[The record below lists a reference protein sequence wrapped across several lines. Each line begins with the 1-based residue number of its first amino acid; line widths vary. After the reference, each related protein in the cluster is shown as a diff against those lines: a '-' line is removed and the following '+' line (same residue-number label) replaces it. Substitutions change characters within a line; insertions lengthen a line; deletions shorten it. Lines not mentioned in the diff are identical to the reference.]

1 MKLNELYKEQAEVFC
16 ELHNKVTAE
25 DILRQTKEQTVEQD
39 NIVSFETKKK
49 PHTWKGFL
57 SVASIAIVCTLAV
70 ATTALAATGV
80 LQDILRKMFKDE
92 TSAELAEQGH
102 FYEANKTA
110 TDGPF
115 RVDFIGVTGDDRTAK
130 MFFDIYVDESID
142 VTGKD
147 EMRVWVSTIG
157 TDTGD
162 NEGWKEYGPY
172 PAYGVK
178 DEENDHLYH
187 VTRMDGTV
195 RMQNGIPMLVKVKE
209 IEFCVDT
216 PRAEHYDVDI
226 EFSMNVPEDAFVS
239 AVFEYHGGLPFAH
252 ETNKYYL
259 NYVTFGVYRTDL
271 NIVFDYDDQSPES
284 QGLNSFAVEEMLQK
298 PWRQFISEVTLVADG
313 TEYRVKES
321 DEGYGF
327 IWYDV
332 EGEAGIVN
340 RCYVN
345 PQFPAI
351 DYENAKEILIKWDD
365 VVYVLK

>member
-1 MKLNELYKEQAEVFC
+1 MKFQDIYKEQVNEFC

-39 NIVSFETKKK
+39 NIVSFEQKKK
-49 PHTWKGFL
+49 PRTWKGFL
-57 SVASIAIVCTLAV
+57 SVASIVLVCTLAV

-80 LQDILRKMFKDE
+80 LQDMLRKMFKDE
-92 TSAELAEQGH
+92 TSAELADQGH

-110 TDGPF
+110 TDGLF

-130 MFFDIYVDESID
+130 MFFDIYVDESVD

-162 NEGWKEYGPY
+162 NSGWKEYGPL

-195 RMQNGIPMLVKVKE
+195 RMDNGIPMLVKVKE

-216 PRAEHYDVDI
+216 PQAEHYDVDI
-226 EFSMNVPEDAFVS
+226 EFSMNVPEEALVP
-239 AVFEYHGGLPFAH
+239 AVFEYHGGLQFEH
-252 ETNKYYL
+252 ETNNYYL
-259 NYVTFGVYRTDL
+259 NYVTFGVFRTDL
-271 NIVFDYDDQSPES
+271 NIVFDYDGTSLEGQYA
-284 QGLNSFAVEEMLQK
+284 NSFELEELLQE
-298 PWRQFISEVTLVADG
+298 PWRQFVSEVTLVVDG
-313 TEYRVKES
+313 TEYVVNES
-321 DEGYGF
+321 DLGYGF
-327 IWYDV
+327 IWYD
-332 EGEAGIVN
+332 EKGEAGHVN

-351 DYENAKEILIKWDD
+351 DHANAEEITIQWRDT
-365 VVYVLK
+365 VYKLK

>member
-1 MKLNELYKEQAEVFC
+1 MKLNELYKEQVNEFC
-16 ELHNKVTAE
+16 ELHNKVAAE
-25 DILRQTKEQTVEQD
+25 DILRQTKEHTVEQD
-39 NIVSFETKKK
+39 NVVSFEPKKK
-49 PHTWKGFL
+49 TRGWKGFL

-70 ATTALAATGV
+70 ATTTLAATGV

-102 FYEANKTA
+102 FYEADETL
-110 TDGPF
+110 TDGLF

-130 MFFDIYVDESID
+130 MFFDIYVDESVD

-147 EMRVWVSTIG
+147 EMRVWISTYG
-157 TDTGD
+157 K
-162 NEGWKEYGPY
+162 KEENGEWTKYGPHV
-172 PAYGVK
+172 AYGTK
-178 DEENDHLYH
+178 DAENDHLYH

-195 RMQNGIPMLVKVKE
+195 RMENGTPMRVQVE
-209 IEFCVDT
+209 QIEFNAETEFVERYDT
-216 PRAEHYDVDI
+216 KI
-226 EFSMNVPEDAFVS
+226 EFSMDVPEEALTP
-239 AVFEYHGGLPFAH
+239 AVFNYYDGLMFEH
-252 ETNKYYL
+252 ETNDYFL

-271 NIVFDYDDQSPES
+271 NIVFDYDGES
-284 QGLNSFAVEEMLQK
+284 LEGCYTDSFHLGELLQE

-313 TEYRVKES
+313 TEYKVEES
-321 DEGYGF
+321 DEGYGV

-351 DYENAKEILIKWDD
+351 DYENAKEILIKWND